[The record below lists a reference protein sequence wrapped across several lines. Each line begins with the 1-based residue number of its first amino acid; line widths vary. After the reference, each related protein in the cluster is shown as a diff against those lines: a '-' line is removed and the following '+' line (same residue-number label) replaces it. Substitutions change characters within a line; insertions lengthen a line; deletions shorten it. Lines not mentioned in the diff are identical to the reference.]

1 MRLFIAI
8 HAMDA
13 CSIVRFRFDA
23 IVTAEVGAAR
33 DVGVPIKPNQAR
45 VRPTDPGT
53 RYKLLK

>member
-33 DVGVPIKPNQAR
+33 DVVCQS
-45 VRPTDPGT
+45 GT
-53 RYKLLK
+53 RTPH

>member
-1 MRLFIAI
+1 
-8 HAMDA
+8 MDA